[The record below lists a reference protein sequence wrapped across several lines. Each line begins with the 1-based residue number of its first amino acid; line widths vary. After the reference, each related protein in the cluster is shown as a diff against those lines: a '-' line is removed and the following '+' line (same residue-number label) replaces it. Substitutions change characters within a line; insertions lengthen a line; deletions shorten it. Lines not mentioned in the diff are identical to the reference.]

1 MDYIFDLVRNSEL
14 IATEGMAFQSY
25 VALLLILVSSDAFH
39 FNRQLR
45 LSRVNYQ
52 KCASNDDVFGAE
64 FITEKTKLIS
74 ADSNEVVEASLPLS
88 PSAENRAAVMKGY
101 DNLRITFILDSIF
114 ISCIGLGL
122 VMYFGTF
129 KDSVSYTLGSL
140 LGLSYV
146 ILLGRYVE
154 NLNSVGNGK
163 TASSGAGGAR
173 FAPVILLVL
182 LYGKNKE
189 TLSIIPEL
197 LGFFSYQIGSF
208 LQIFNENAYGDSKEE

>member
-1 MDYIFDLVRNSEL
+1 MTPLFCLGL
-14 IATEGMAFQSY
+14 W
-25 VALLLILVSSDAFH
+25 LLLVASDAFH
-39 FNRQLR
+39 VRGKSLIPCHT
-45 LSRVNYQ
+45 SK
-52 KCASNDDVFGAE
+52 KCAPISDEVFGAE

-74 ADSNEVVEASLPLS
+74 ADSNGGVEAALPIS
-88 PSAENRAAVMKGY
+88 PSSEKRAAAMKGY

-129 KDSVSYTLGSL
+129 KDTLSYTIGSL

-146 ILLGRYVE
+146 VLLGRYVE

-182 LYGKNKE
+182 LYGKNKD
-189 TLSIIPEL
+189 TISIIPEI

-208 LQIFNENAYGDSKEE
+208 LQIFNENAYGDNQE